1 MRKIKFIVNP
11 VAGDGSSK
19 NTIKL
24 IHDKMKKSN
33 LPYSISISSYK
44 GDVENL
50 SRDAV
55 INGYTDIIAV
65 GGDGTLLE
73 AFNGLFNTNTTLGII
88 PTGTGNDFTRMLGI
102 TKDVNDEIDRIIEGN
117 TKIVDTGSV
126 NGYHFL
132 NIVGIGIDGDII
144 EKTENVKKIIKG
156 PPAYIYA
163 TFSSLIKY
171 KCQNVKITIDDNL
184 YERNVFLVAVGNG
197 QYFGG
202 GMKITPNAQIDNE
215 LLEVVIINKMPKPK
229 FAILFKKVF
238 TGDHI
243 HEDVV
248 EVFQGKNV
256 KIETD
261 HDLLIEAD
269 GNIVGK
275 GNCEVTIFGKSQK
288 VIV

>member
-19 NTIKL
+19 DTIKL
-24 IHDKMKKSN
+24 IHDKMEKSE
-33 LPYSISISSYK
+33 LSYSISISSYK

-50 SRDAV
+50 SRKAV
-55 INGYTDIIAV
+55 EKGYTDIIAV

-73 AFNGLFNTNTTLGII
+73 AFNGLYNTNTTLGII
-88 PTGTGNDFTRMLGI
+88 PTGTGNDFIRMLGI
-102 TKDVNDEIDRIIEGN
+102 TKNVNDEIDRIILGN
-117 TKIVDTGSV
+117 TKVVDTGSV

-144 EKTENVKKIIKG
+144 EKTENVKKFIKG

-163 TFSSLIKY
+163 TFSSLIKF
-171 KCQNVKITIDDNL
+171 KCKSVKITIDDQTFKK
-184 YERNVFLVAVGNG
+184 NVFLVAVGNG

-202 GMKITPNAQIDNE
+202 GMRITPNAEVDNE

-229 FAILFKKVF
+229 FAILFRKVF

-248 EVFQGKNV
+248 EVYRGRNI
-256 KIETD
+256 KIETEY
-261 HDLLIEAD
+261 DLSIEAD
-269 GNIVGK
+269 GNLVGK
-275 GNCEVTIFGKSQK
+275 GNCDITIFGKSQK
-288 VIV
+288 IIM